1 MSELRLVKTLK
12 DEYTV
17 EVISRRYDQSTH
29 HSWYREKYVES
40 DELTNLLAYA
50 VDHKWDLESD
60 SEECRKTLSERL
72 HNEIFHD
79 VALSDEDR
87 SRIEDNINYLVND
100 LLWHVEGYLFSIKI
114 SKDYEIYELQ
124 VTKEDLQQIF
134 LS

>member
-29 HSWYREKYVES
+29 QSSYREKDVEF
-40 DELTNLLAYA
+40 DDLTNVLAYA

-60 SEECRKTLSERL
+60 REECRKTLLERL
-72 HNEIFHD
+72 HEEIFND
-79 VALSDEDR
+79 VELSEE
-87 SRIEDNINYLVND
+87 SEARIKSNVGYITSDVY
-100 LLWHVEGYLFSIKI
+100 WYTEGYLSSIKI
-114 SKDYEIYELQ
+114 TKGDSIYDLK
-124 VTKEDLQQIF
+124 VTKEDIQKIF